1 MLYFFDNMTIFHA
14 YGHEQVYVFDGCLL
28 QWCVYGCDVEPIA
41 SCDAILKAKAASE
54 AIEKFIRGSWFI
66 VLNLFAFFILAKLRL
81 ESQ

>member
-1 MLYFFDNMTIFHA
+1 MLMDMNK
-14 YGHEQVYVFDGCLL
+14 VWVLDGRLL
-28 QWCVYGCDVEPIA
+28 QWCAYGYAVELSA
-41 SCDAILKAKAASE
+41 SADAILKAKAASE